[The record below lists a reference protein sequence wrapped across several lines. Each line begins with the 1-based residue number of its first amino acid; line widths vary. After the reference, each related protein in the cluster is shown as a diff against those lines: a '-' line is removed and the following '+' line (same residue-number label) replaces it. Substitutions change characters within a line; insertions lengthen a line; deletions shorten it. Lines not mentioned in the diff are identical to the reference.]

1 MSRTMDRCGDGMD
14 QPISAADV
22 ASVYLRPPSS
32 GAKRQKQASPLDLGP
47 ILTAAKRLA
56 KSEETATRKALG
68 ANPNDELRPDGQR
81 TGLRNLGATCYMNSL
96 VQSLFMTH
104 AFRAGIYSW
113 SSTAAAEADGEAASA
128 AQPAAAIAD
137 NVCFELQRLF
147 VALHHSEATS
157 YDPTALTDALS
168 LDTSVQQDAQEFN
181 KLLLSLIET
190 HLRRSPEPALQSL
203 VQSTFRG
210 EPPRLAAPTSRP
222 PHLESRPVTWSR
234 DLSPRSRPGESCYRT
249 VCARCERPFASSA
262 TRHPLYELELR
273 LKPSGG
279 TALQESLLEY
289 VCKEELEGVECG
301 HCSSRQN
308 ATRNICLASL
318 PPVLSLQLL
327 RFVYDMSTGGKK
339 KASLHTLACTP

>member
-1 MSRTMDRCGDGMD
+1 MERLTPD

-81 TGLRNLGATCYMNSL
+81 TGLCNLGATCYMNSL

-210 EPPRLAAPTSRP
+210 EPPRLAAPASRP
-222 PHLESRPVTWSR
+222 PHLESRPG
-234 DLSPRSRPGESCYRT
+234 DSRPLSGESCYRT

-289 VCKEELEGVECG
+289 VCKEELDGVECG
-301 HCSSRQN
+301 HCSSKQN

-339 KASLHTLACTP
+339 KASLHTESCRTLPSPRVEARE

>member
-1 MSRTMDRCGDGMD
+1 
-14 QPISAADV
+14 
-22 ASVYLRPPSS
+22 
-32 GAKRQKQASPLDLGP
+32 
-47 ILTAAKRLA
+47 
-56 KSEETATRKALG
+56 
-68 ANPNDELRPDGQR
+68 
-81 TGLRNLGATCYMNSL
+81 MNSL

-210 EPPRLAAPTSRP
+210 E
-222 PHLESRPVTWSR
+222 
-234 DLSPRSRPGESCYRT
+234 SCYRT

-327 RFVYDMSTGGKK
+327 RF
-339 KASLHTLACTP
+339 